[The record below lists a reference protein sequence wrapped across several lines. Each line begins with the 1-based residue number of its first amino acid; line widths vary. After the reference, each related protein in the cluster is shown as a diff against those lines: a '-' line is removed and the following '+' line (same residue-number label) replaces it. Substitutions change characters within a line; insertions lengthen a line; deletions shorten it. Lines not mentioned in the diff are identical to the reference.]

1 MTLRIL
7 RPKVQKKHVSSS
19 ISELERGYRLAAVKE
34 DQEGHDD
41 YKSMLQRLKRLAHTR
56 DSHKL
61 SVNQTNLDS
70 AEISRIK
77 VSHAINIMNIQSEM
91 DIAIREGTLLSTL
104 KQASNILRFKTS

>member
-19 ISELERGYRLAAVKE
+19 ISELDRGYRLAAVRE
-34 DQEGHDD
+34 DQAKHDD
-41 YKSMLQRLKRLAHTR
+41 YKDMIQKLRRLAHTR

-61 SVNQTNLDS
+61 SVNQTNQDS
-70 AEISRIK
+70 STICMNK
-77 VSHAINIMNIQSEM
+77 VSNVINVMNIQSEM
-91 DIAIREGTLLSTL
+91 DIALREGTLLSTL